1 MYERAEELGCEEE
14 FSKLGRIYD
23 KSSELEYKS
32 LSSSALGDN
41 TLKYITMEGRVQMD
55 LLKVIQRDHNLVS
68 YKLDYVAETFIN
80 DDITEIYGNK
90 LKINGGINL
99 NNGNFI
105 TLSSSGEEFQG
116 GKKFKLKKIDNENIE
131 LDINLEE
138 MINSGQK
145 LKWQLAKDDVKP
157 QDIFR
162 LQKGSDSDR
171 KIVAVYCIQ
180 DCKLCLDLINKL
192 DLLTNNIGMAN
203 VCSVPLSYIFLRGQG
218 VKIFSLVSKQCRKD
232 NFLIPVIKCQRE
244 ERNLYG
250 KDRNLKYDYALEA
263 TDAAGDDGYEGA

>member
-1 MYERAEELGCEEE
+1 M
-14 FSKLGRIYD
+14 
-23 KSSELEYKS
+23 
-32 LSSSALGDN
+32 
-41 TLKYITMEGRVQMD
+41 
-55 LLKVIQRDHNLVS
+55 
-68 YKLDYVAETFIN
+68 
-80 DDITEIYGNK
+80 
-90 LKINGGINL
+90 KI
-99 NNGNFI
+99 
-105 TLSSSGEEFQG
+105 
-116 GKKFKLKKIDNENIE
+116 KFDIE
-131 LDINLEE
+131 LKRDDKL
-138 MINSGQK
+138 GQK

-162 LQKGSDSDR
+162 LQKGSDNDR

-232 NFLIPVIKCQRE
+232 NFLIPVIKCQKE

-263 TDAAGDDGYEGA
+263 TDVQMMMDMKVQLY